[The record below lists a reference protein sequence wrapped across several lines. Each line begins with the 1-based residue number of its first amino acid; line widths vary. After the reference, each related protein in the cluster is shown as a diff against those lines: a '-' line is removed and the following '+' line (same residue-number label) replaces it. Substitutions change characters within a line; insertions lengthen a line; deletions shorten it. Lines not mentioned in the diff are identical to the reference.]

1 MNDMPTSKFC
11 QSCGT
16 QLAPGAAFCANCG
29 SPTAAIPT
37 PAAPPVAS
45 APPQYQQQPQ
55 PQAYGP
61 TGKSKTTAV
70 VLAVFLGFWSW
81 LYTFQVNKV
90 KFFIGLGVGVVSSII
105 QISTAIV
112 NADSNEWYQA
122 CINDVIYGSTSLEE
136 CLQYQPDQTGTF
148 VALFISFG
156 VWLWPLIDNARKPA
170 SFYQGYPNAR

>member
-16 QLAPGAAFCANCG
+16 QLAAGTAFCANCG
-29 SPTAAIPT
+29 SPAGSIPA
-37 PAAPPVAS
+37 PAAPAAAPAS
-45 APPQYQQQPQ
+45 PQQQ
-55 PQAYGP
+55 PQAYGQI
-61 TGKSKTTAV
+61 GKSKTTAV

-90 KFFIGLGVGVVSSII
+90 KFFIGLGAGVVSSII

-122 CINDVIYGSTSLEE
+122 CINDVIYGTMTLDQ
-136 CLQYQPDQTGTF
+136 CVQYQPDYTASF
-148 VALFISFG
+148 IASFISFG

-170 SFYQGYPNAR
+170 SFYQAYPNVR